1 MVCGS
6 DSIGWSSPRNQSLLP
21 NAVTRRGA
29 VSPATRAIPRSPPVT
44 NALLADGT
52 TTRRMVRYRGM
63 PKARDDSLTAMGVAA
78 FVCVVIAII
87 PLGSI
92 LLEASIRGLRSLS
105 PALLTSTTGGGGIG
119 NAIQG

>member
-63 PKARDDSLTAMGVAA
+63 PKARDDSITA
-78 FVCVVIAII
+78 
-87 PLGSI
+87 
-92 LLEASIRGLRSLS
+92 LRTRRKDSS
-105 PALLTSTTGGGGIG
+105 EVHDKYGIMKVDS
-119 NAIQG
+119 ARTHET

>member
-1 MVCGS
+1 CGS

-63 PKARDDSLTAMGVAA
+63 PKARDDSLTAMGTRRKAYSEGRATNGTMMVDSARTPEIVQIGRA
-78 FVCVVIAII
+78 HV
-87 PLGSI
+87 
-92 LLEASIRGLRSLS
+92 
-105 PALLTSTTGGGGIG
+105 LTPVTPNSRTRE
-119 NAIQG
+119 